1 MGVFG
6 GTFDPIHQGHLRTVA
21 SVQQQLGLAQ
31 VLFLVALVYSAIW
44 GKKAEQNPWKAN
56 TLEWTLPSP
65 PAHGN
70 FHPDLPT
77 VYRGPYEYNS
87 DLVEEDYLPQDRKL
101 ETAGTGSDEEGA
113 SGEGA
118 A

>member
-1 MGVFG
+1 M
-6 GTFDPIHQGHLRTVA
+6 
-21 SVQQQLGLAQ
+21 
-31 VLFLVALVYSAIW
+31 
-44 GKKAEQNPWKAN
+44 
-56 TLEWTLPSP
+56 EWAAPSP
-65 PAHGN
+65 PPHGN
-70 FHPDLPT
+70 FEEVPV

-101 ETAGTGSDEEGA
+101 ETADTGSDEEGA

>member
-1 MGVFG
+1 MISFQFVFLYN
-6 GTFDPIHQGHLRTVA
+6 FIVSLRR
-21 SVQQQLGLAQ
+21 GE
-31 VLFLVALVYSAIW
+31 
-44 GKKAEQNPWKAN
+44 KAPKNPWKAN

-101 ETAGTGSDEEGA
+101 ETADTGSDEEGA